1 MIIPYPN
8 LYLSF
13 DFLSKLP
20 ISSTDFIKLA
30 SHAEVLAESVV
41 PVYTFLYPVNQSAHL
56 PTSSAL
62 SPSSYDPVAWTTAY
76 IPYSLGKR
84 DKKDLQHQ
92 EHSVQSKQNR
102 CKCYYYRSYK
112 NQIKN
117 QVNHAITLPFQTT
130 TPTNLS
136 PNFFFS
142 MVSLWLQY
150 NNFEVP

>member
-8 LYLSF
+8 IYLSF
-13 DFLSKLP
+13 DFSTKLP

-30 SHAEVLAESVV
+30 GHAEVFAESVV
-41 PVYTFLYPVNQSAHL
+41 SIDAFLYPVNESVHTQA
-56 PTSSAL
+56 SSAL

-102 CKCYYYRSYK
+102 CKCYNYCSYE

-117 QVNHAITLPFQTT
+117 QVNHALTSF
-130 TPTNLS
+130 
-136 PNFFFS
+136 PNN
-142 MVSLWLQY
+142 Y
-150 NNFEVP
+150 AD